1 MEKDKSR
8 RYTLGLHVDGSRYGI
23 VDPCVPGDESSVQH
37 CSSEE
42 VDERMDMSE
51 VVGTA
56 SREIGFEFVDI
67 LVESDNEAALTSLIE
82 MRIMV
87 EAIRG
92 GLRIIVEN
100 SVVGRSKSNGI
111 VEFAIQSVQM
121 MIRTIRNDIEE
132 K

>member
-23 VDPCVPGDESSVQH
+23 VDPCVSGDESSAQH

-42 VDERMDMSE
+42 VDGRMDMSE
-51 VVGTA
+51 VVGK
-56 SREIGFEFVDI
+56 
-67 LVESDNEAALTSLIE
+67 
-82 MRIMV
+82 V

-92 GLRIIVEN
+92 GLRIIVEKC
-100 SVVGRSKSNGI
+100 VGGRSKSKGI
-111 VEFAIQSVQM
+111 VKSAIQSVQM